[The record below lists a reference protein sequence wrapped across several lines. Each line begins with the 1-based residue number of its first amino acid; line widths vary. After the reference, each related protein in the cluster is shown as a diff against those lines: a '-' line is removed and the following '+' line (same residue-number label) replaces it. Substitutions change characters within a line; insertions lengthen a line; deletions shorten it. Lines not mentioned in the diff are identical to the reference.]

1 MPRSKRDV
9 PSLEKEVREL
19 KREVSR
25 LQKLLEQDFPVKEEY
40 MLAEVDRLAA
50 LPKDLEKRKLC
61 SLCGGYGEL
70 KAQTV
75 YSGYG
80 SSRYKRK
87 CPECKNK
94 ENPRE
99 S

>member
-1 MPRSKRDV
+1 MPRSKKDA
-9 PSLEKEVREL
+9 PSLEKEIREL

-25 LQKLLEQDFPVKEEY
+25 LQKLLEQDFPVKEER

-50 LPKDLEKRKLC
+50 IPKDSGKNISC
-61 SLCGGYGEL
+61 ALCGGYGEL
-70 KAQTV
+70 KAMVV

-87 CPECKNK
+87 CPEC
-94 ENPRE
+94 RE
-99 S
+99 KAPMKGR